1 MDRFIVTAQSYPG
14 TVTASLS
21 VHYEYVIND
30 FRLYNFL
37 TRTVLL
43 IVYSWTTAQKRGN
56 QRTLITYP
64 ENLLPEI

>member
-1 MDRFIVTAQSYPG
+1 MVAQEYIINS
-14 TVTASLS
+14 TVRVKKLLT